1 MTIRRASIWV
11 FSLNILAIV
20 VAFIIHHQ
28 GGRNP
33 FGERGYITFL
43 SVLQLLGI
51 AWLAYKILQVKIRTT
66 TLLPKSI
73 KLFWWLIIG
82 GFVFL
87 AADEFLA
94 IHEIL
99 DLLIHDVFNLQ
110 ETPVTD
116 RIDDAIVGL
125 YGMFGAGMVWVYRR
139 ELISDKRALAFL
151 KRGFWLLIVMIVID
165 VVSNDQGFLERFFL
179 PETAELIQAYLY
191 QIEDSF
197 KVLSEA
203 FFVLAFYTVLKV
215 VEVEQKKLE
224 HFRAVF
230 QPVLEESVEH

>member
-28 GGRNP
+28 GGRDP

-43 SVLQLLGI
+43 SVLQLLAV
-51 AWLAYKILQVKIRTT
+51 AWLAYKILRVKTRSKTP
-66 TLLPKSI
+66 LPKSI

-82 GFVFL
+82 GFIFL

-116 RIDDAIVGL
+116 RIDDVIVGL

-139 ELISDKRALAFL
+139 ELTLDKRALTFL
-151 KRGFWLLIVMIVID
+151 KRGFWLLVVMVVID
-165 VVSNDQGFLERFFL
+165 FVSNDQGFLERFFL
-179 PETAELIQAYLY
+179 PETADLIQAYLY

-203 FFVLAFYTVLKV
+203 FFILAFYAILKV
-215 VEVEQKKLE
+215 VEADQKELE
-224 HFRAVF
+224 HLQEAF
-230 QPVLEESVEH
+230 QPELEESVEH